1 VERNVRE
8 MSTME
13 NSRRSR
19 SKSLILALVGLL
31 IVAAVLVIISV
42 YPQFIA
48 VPVDNVTLYAYGD
61 SNTVA
66 NYPADLMKSD
76 GSDSYAIQYCTECN
90 ANCNCSHN
98 MDGGGMTS
106 QWGLEN
112 IKSHYAE
119 QYDYFIIAFGV
130 NDIRDGIPPG
140 ETAQNLSQMAAYV
153 QRKGS
158 TPIVLVPPLV
168 PPDWKPYDTQRHFI
182 QTLEDELTAHNQT
195 FVRGYDAV
203 DTVPFNNQM
212 DEYDPQYYNPD
223 GVHLNRAGH
232 LKVAQLLHEKIDAVQ

>member
-1 VERNVRE
+1 
-8 MSTME
+8 ME
-13 NSRRSR
+13 RSR
-19 SKSLILALVGLL
+19 SSRSRILILTLVGLV
-31 IVAAVLVIISV
+31 IVAAVLVTVIL
-42 YPQFIA
+42 YPRIFP
-48 VPVDNVTLYAYGD
+48 VPKDNLTLYAYGD

-66 NYPADLMKSD
+66 DFPADLMSSD

-90 ANCNCSHN
+90 PDCNCSHN

-106 QWGLEN
+106 LWGLAN
-112 IKSHYAE
+112 IESHYAQ

-130 NDIRDGIPPG
+130 NDIRDDIPPA
-140 ETAQNLSQMAAYV
+140 ETAQNLSRMAAYV
-153 QRKGS
+153 QGRGS

-168 PPDWKPYDTQRHFI
+168 PPDWKPYDTQRQFI
-182 QTLEDELTAHNQT
+182 QTIEDELAAHNQT

-203 DTVPFNNQM
+203 DTVPFNGQM